1 MSYGYRLNIED
12 VFFRL
17 AEEHFEKA
25 SQQVGVVRHDSAEGD
40 KDESFR
46 GYPSDEGLAAATV
59 AIVGWATAL
68 EAFTNI
74 AWNDIIAQT
83 IPEGTIRDLAVRHLN
98 THEKLAEVLK
108 SLDVELGTLSWWTGI
123 RDLLRLRNEFVHY
136 KHEVVYQGF
145 SFAPPISR
153 KLSESAVLAARVSV
167 VDAIRETGRLCNLRT
182 SFLDHDY
189 EVSTVNE

>member
-25 SQQVGVVRHDSAEGD
+25 SQQVRMVRHDSSEGD

-46 GYPSDEGLAAATV
+46 GYPSDEGLAAAAV

-68 EAFTNI
+68 EAFTNV
-74 AWNDIIAQT
+74 AWNNTITQT
-83 IPEGTIRDLAVRHLN
+83 IPEGTIRDLVVRHLN

-108 SLDVELGTLSWWTGI
+108 SMRVELGSLPWWTGI

-145 SFAPPISR
+145 CFAPPIAR
-153 KLSESAVLAARVSV
+153 KLSEATVLAARTSMV
-167 VDAIRETGRLCNLRT
+167 AGIREVGRLCNLRT
-182 SFLDHDY
+182 SFLDRDY
-189 EVSTVNE
+189 EIATVNE